1 MSKARVSPEQLFTWI
16 ESYINHHQYAPS
28 VREMAKA
35 LGYRSPSPVQR
46 QLDILRDRGWLTWI
60 PKKARSYQILKP
72 SQVTAIKGVIS
83 AHSLMEVFPD
93 EVIDESFDLFQL
105 LKHSKWSQH
114 DISQFFAL
122 RVRGDSMIGAMIAD
136 QDVVILTLP
145 DDTNRIKNGT
155 IVAARVENK
164 TTLKY
169 YHIAD
174 EVVTLKPANPNYHP
188 TSVAATRVD
197 IQGVYVGVLRGL
209 I

>member
-1 MSKARVSPEQLFTWI
+1 MSKPRISPEQLFAWI
-16 ESYINHHQYAPS
+16 ETYINHHQYAPS

-35 LGYRSPSPVQR
+35 LGYRSPSPIQR
-46 QLDILRDRGWLTWI
+46 QLDILKDRGWLDWT
-60 PKKARSYQILKP
+60 PKLARSYQILKP
-72 SQVTAIKGVIS
+72 SQVTPIKGVIS

-93 EVIDESFDLFQL
+93 DVVEESFDLFKL

-136 QDVVILTLP
+136 QDVVVLTLP
-145 DDTNRIKNGT
+145 DTTKAVKNGT
-155 IVAARVENK
+155 IVAARVEDK

-174 EVVTLKPANPNYHP
+174 EVVTLKPANPNYLA

-197 IQGVYVGVLRGL
+197 IQGIYVGVLRGL

>member
-1 MSKARVSPEQLFTWI
+1 MSKPRVSPEKVFEWI
-16 ESYINHHQYAPS
+16 ETYINQNQYAPS
-28 VREMAKA
+28 IREIAKA
-35 LGYRSPSPVQR
+35 MGYKSPSPVQQHLNTLR
-46 QLDILRDRGWLTWI
+46 EWRWLDWVA
-60 PKKARSYQILKP
+60 KQARSYQILKP
-72 SQVTAIKGVIS
+72 GQLTPIKGVIS

-93 EVIDESFDLFQL
+93 DVFDEAFDLSKL
-105 LKHSKWSQH
+105 LRHSKWSTQE
-114 DISQFFAL
+114 ISNFFAL

-136 QDVVILTLP
+136 QDVVILTHP
-145 DDTNRIKNGT
+145 EEAQIRNGT

-169 YHIAD
+169 YYLSD

-188 TSVAATRVD
+188 TSVAATRVE